1 MKGHGQKLTRKK
13 EKAIGALLSET
24 TIIDAAA
31 VAGVSESTLRR
42 WLKLPEFLS
51 EYRTARRQVV
61 EQAIAQLQQASGI
74 AVESLIS
81 SVQSKSEYLRVKA
94 ALAILD
100 HSYKGVEVLDFSQ
113 RIEDLESRLNN

>member
-1 MKGHGQKLTRKK
+1 MIGHGEKLTRKK